1 MSIFVIENVCKTR
14 CHSIGDPKGIFIN
27 ILSRYAT
34 KTRIAIYFV
43 QPWPSFSVITFF
55 QFLNISIYP
64 SYLYLT
70 PNTWA
75 ILPSLTWSKWNMVE
89 ICGLKF
95 HLSYV
100 DMPQFIFGNSSM
112 RTPCHFYYWICTFDQ
127 NNFAQ
132 PSFCIFKWCGKSQRN
147 WALAT
152 LNFCRI
158 GLRTKKIFFLIS
170 FSNAIH
176 LFWKDVKPILKS
188 CKW

>member
-1 MSIFVIENVCKTR
+1 MQMSIFVIENVCKTR

-95 HLSYV
+95 HLSLVFCCYNCLDLPWEKFFQV
-100 DMPQFIFGNSSM
+100 WVTCFPSSWEQEQCWEKVVQIRGRRPRICDLFKTLFLLE
-112 RTPCHFYYWICTFDQ
+112 RT
-127 NNFAQ
+127 
-132 PSFCIFKWCGKSQRN
+132 GK
-147 WALAT
+147 T
-152 LNFCRI
+152 
-158 GLRTKKIFFLIS
+158 
-170 FSNAIH
+170 SNEH
-176 LFWKDVKPILKS
+176 
-188 CKW
+188 